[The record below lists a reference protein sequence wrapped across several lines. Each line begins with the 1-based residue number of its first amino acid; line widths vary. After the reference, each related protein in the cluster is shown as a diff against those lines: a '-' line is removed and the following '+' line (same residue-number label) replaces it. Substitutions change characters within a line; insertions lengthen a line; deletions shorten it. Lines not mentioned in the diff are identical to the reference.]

1 MVYQIGIENN
11 VEGRSMAWALAHP
24 GCFAYGADGNA
35 ALLGMP
41 DSVAEYAAW
50 INKHNAGQCWLDT
63 NVIEIHHADTW
74 DVYFIDEN
82 YDRVNEEGYEVNAWF
97 RYDWRP
103 LSNQDVERGLKLLS
117 WSREDLL
124 SSVDGLNQD
133 ALEKPYPGERW
144 NIAGIL
150 NHVGGAEWW
159 YMDRLGMSKRKQDIP
174 DEPFRRLEVVRS
186 NLQNLLPEMVDT
198 KQVLGVDGE
207 FWSPRK
213 MLRRAVWHERDHTS
227 HIRKLAG
234 R

>member
-11 VEGRSMAWALAHP
+11 VEGRSIAWALAHP
-24 GCFAYGADGNA
+24 GCFTYGSDGNA
-35 ALLGMP
+35 ALLEMP

-50 INKHNAGQCWLDT
+50 INNHNAGQCWLDT

-103 LSNQDVERGLKLLS
+103 LSNQDVERGF
-117 WSREDLL
+117 
-124 SSVDGLNQD
+124 
-133 ALEKPYPGERW
+133 
-144 NIAGIL
+144 GIL

-186 NLQNLLPEMVDT
+186 NLQNLLPELVGS
-198 KQVLGVDGE
+198 KLVLGVDGE